1 MNALT
6 HSQVHTAGNLAA
18 PGASAGLQERL
29 QAHHHATV
37 LRASCISESLRL
49 ISEYAGPDDVPMF
62 LRALANA
69 IRPKNHQLAEV
80 LDEVADEV
88 EA

>member
-6 HSQVHTAGNLAA
+6 HAEAHRTGALES
-18 PGASAGLQERL
+18 PGAREGLQERL